1 MSLRRHHPCRRTQ
14 STTDLP
20 SRKPSTDHESESA
33 DGGRSGLPRTRN
45 DWLQQKFCRSERG
58 QARGTDVERR
68 GFAGAGSSAPAGSE
82 PASSAPAGS
91 APPKGEAGLL
101 AYSQCMRAHGVPD
114 FPDPV
119 GNSLQLKASQGSDLD
134 PTSPQNIAAQKAC
147 KSLQPAGPPGGKV
160 DAAQQAN
167 ALKYSACMRDNGV
180 PNFPDPVFSDGG
192 VQLKITNI
200 DPNSPQFVAAQKA
213 CQSLQPIGGQ
223 TSNGGP

>member
-1 MSLRRHHPCRRTQ
+1 MNPKALMAAAAACLVVVTTGCSKSSAGPSVAKLAAPTSSAAASSAPDN
-14 STTDLP
+14 STP
-20 SRKPSTDHESESA
+20 
-33 DGGRSGLPRTRN
+33 
-45 DWLQQKFCRSERG
+45 
-58 QARGTDVERR
+58 
-68 GFAGAGSSAPAGSE
+68 GSSAPPGSE
-82 PASSAPAGS
+82 PAGS

-134 PTSPQNIAAQKAC
+134 PTSPQNIAAQRAC
-147 KSLQPAGPPGGKV
+147 KSLQPAGPPGGRV
-160 DAAQQAN
+160 NAAQQAN

-180 PNFPDPVFSDGG
+180 PNFPDPVFSGGG

-223 TSNGGP
+223 TSNSGP

>member
-1 MSLRRHHPCRRTQ
+1 MNPKALMAAAAACLVLV
-14 STTDLP
+14 TTGC
-20 SRKPSTDHESESA
+20 SK
-33 DGGRSGLPRTRN
+33 
-45 DWLQQKFCRSERG
+45 
-58 QARGTDVERR
+58 
-68 GFAGAGSSAPAGSE
+68 SSAGPSVAKLAAPTSSAA
-82 PASSAPAGS
+82 ASSAPGNSAPGNSALGNSALGNSAPPSS

-119 GNSLQLKASQGSDLD
+119 GNTLQLRASQGSDLD
-134 PTSPQNIAAQKAC
+134 PTSAQNIAAQKAC

-160 DAAQQAN
+160 NAAQQAN

-180 PNFPDPVFSDGG
+180 PNFPDPVFSGGG

-223 TSNGGP
+223 TSSSGP

>member
-1 MSLRRHHPCRRTQ
+1 MNPKALMAAAAACLVLV
-14 STTDLP
+14 TTGC
-20 SRKPSTDHESESA
+20 SKSSA
-33 DGGRSGLPRTRN
+33 
-45 DWLQQKFCRSERG
+45 RSERG
-58 QARGTDVERR
+58 QARGTVRRAPRLRRNLVAQHRIARRRRRARR
-68 GFAGAGSSAPAGSE
+68 GCWPT
-82 PASSAPAGS
+82 P
-91 APPKGEAGLL
+91 
-101 AYSQCMRAHGVPD
+101 QCMRAHGVPD